1 MKTTFLKIAF
11 LSLSFLAISSC
22 SSNNESDP
30 EIIVEPPVIVPTD
43 PLTTQNVTSYMA
55 DANATKE
62 TAALFYNLK
71 KLAKTKV
78 AIGQQDAFNSF
89 YQDNGGDSDIKKNT
103 GYDPA
108 ILGSDFM
115 FITDKNNNNQADNW
129 FYQEEEK
136 IINAAKA
143 AYAKGIINTFCWH
156 LREPN
161 KEDSFYAA
169 DMTAEQKAT
178 AFKSILPG
186 GTYHEWYKK
195 KLDKIAS
202 VVLNLKGANGE
213 LIPIIFR
220 PFHEFDGSWFWW
232 GANFCTPDD
241 YKTAYQFTVNYLKNT
256 KGVHNILYAFSPDN
270 TYTTE
275 TNYLSRYPGDQY
287 VDILG
292 MDNYGDF
299 DNQGQTGAAKAN
311 SKLKIIADLAITK
324 VKIAALTETGYQ
336 VTSTKTPITD
346 WFSTYLYS
354 ALTANTIEVSYV
366 MFWNNNKDAY
376 FVPNGTVSN
385 ASDFKNFSSK
395 TKSALVNSLPKMYEL
410 PK

>member
-1 MKTTFLKIAF
+1 MAF
-11 LSLSFLAISSC
+11 LSLSILAVSSC
-22 SSNNESDP
+22 SSNDESSP
-30 EIIVEPPVIVPTD
+30 EIIIEPPVLNPSD
-43 PLTTQNVTSYMA
+43 LLTTQNVTSFMV

-62 TAALFYNLK
+62 TVALFYNLK

-103 GYDPA
+103 GFDPA

-129 FYQEEEK
+129 FYQQEEK
-136 IINAAKA
+136 LVSATKS

-169 DMTAEQKAT
+169 DMTADQKAT

-186 GTYHEWYKK
+186 GANHEWYKK

-202 VVLNLKGANGE
+202 VLLNLKGSNGE

-232 GANFCTPDD
+232 GANFATAQE
-241 YKTAYQFTVNYLKNT
+241 YKTAYQFTVDYLKNI

-270 TYTTE
+270 SYTTE
-275 TNYLSRYPGDQY
+275 TNYLSRYPGDKY
-287 VDILG
+287 VDVLG

-299 DNQGQTGAAKAN
+299 DNQGQSGAAKAN
-311 SKLKIIADLAITK
+311 SKLKIIADLAKAK

-336 VTSTKTPITD
+336 VTGTKAPIID
-346 WFSTYLYS
+346 WFSTYLYNS
-354 ALTANTIEVSYV
+354 LTSNDIEVSYV
-366 MFWNNNKDAY
+366 MFWNNTKDAY
-376 FVPNGTVSN
+376 FVPNGAVSN
-385 ASDFKNFSSK
+385 AADFKTFATK
-395 TKSALVNSLPKMYEL
+395 PKSALVNSLPKTYEL

>member
-11 LSLSFLAISSC
+11 LSLSILFLSSC
-22 SSNNESDP
+22 SSNDESGP

-43 PLTTQNVTSYMA
+43 PLTTQNVTTYMV

-62 TAALFYNLK
+62 TVALFYNLK

-78 AIGQQDAFNSF
+78 AIGQQDAFNSY

-108 ILGSDFM
+108 LLGLDFM

-129 FYQEEEK
+129 FYQQEEK
-136 IINAAKA
+136 MVNDVKA
-143 AYAKGIINTFCWH
+143 AYAKGMINTFCWH

-169 DMTAEQKAT
+169 DMTADQKAT

-186 GTYHEWYKK
+186 GANNEWYKK

-202 VVLNLKGANGE
+202 VVLNLKGSNGE

-232 GANFCTPDD
+232 GANFATAEE
-241 YKTAYQFTVNYLKNT
+241 YKTAYQFTVDYLKNT

-270 TYTTE
+270 SYTTE
-275 TNYLSRYPGDQY
+275 ANYLSRYPGDKY
-287 VDILG
+287 VDVLG

-299 DNQGQTGAAKAN
+299 DNQVQAGATKAN
-311 SKLKIIADLAITK
+311 SKLKIIADLAKTK

-336 VTSTKTPITD
+336 VTSTKTPITN
-346 WFSTYLYS
+346 WFSDYLYS
-354 ALTANTIEVSYV
+354 ALTANNIEVSYV
-366 MFWNNNKDAY
+366 MFWNNTKDGY
-376 FVPNGTVSN
+376 YVPNSSVAN
-385 ASDFKNFSSK
+385 AADFKTFTAK
-395 TKSALVNSLPKMYEL
+395 PKSALVNSLPKMYEL

>member
-1 MKTTFLKIAF
+1 MKKSLKFLFI
-11 LSLSFLAISSC
+11 SLSFIAVSC
-22 SSNNESDP
+22 SSDKEPQD
-30 EIIVEPPVIVPTD
+30 EIIIDPPTSGD
-43 PLTTQNVTSYMA
+43 PLTTQNVTNYMV

-71 KLAKTKV
+71 RLAKTKV

-89 YQDNGGDSDIKKNT
+89 YQDAGGDSDIKKNT
-103 GYDPA
+103 GFDPA
-108 ILGSDFM
+108 VLGSDFM

-129 FYQEEEK
+129 FYQQEQK
-136 IINAAKA
+136 IISDTKS

-161 KEDSFYAA
+161 KEDSFYAT
-169 DMTAEQKAT
+169 DMTADQKAT

-186 GTYHEWYKK
+186 GTNNEWYKK
-195 KLDKIAS
+195 KLDKVAS
-202 VVLNLKGANGE
+202 VVLNLKGSNGE

-232 GANFCTPDD
+232 GASFCTPEE
-241 YKTAYQFTVNYLKNT
+241 YKAAYQFTVDYLKNT

-270 TYTTE
+270 SYTTE
-275 TNYLSRYPGDQY
+275 TNYLSRYPGDKY

-299 DNQGQTGAAKAN
+299 DNQGLSGANKAN
-311 SKLKIIADLAITK
+311 SKLKMISDLAK
-324 VKIAALTETGYQ
+324 NRVKIAALTETGYQ
-336 VTSTKTPITD
+336 VTSSKAPIAD
-346 WFSTYLYS
+346 WFANYLYT
-354 ALTANTIEVSYV
+354 ALTANDIEVSYV
-366 MFWNNNKDAY
+366 MFWNNTKDGY
-376 FVPNGTVSN
+376 YVPNGSVSN
-385 ASDFKNFSSK
+385 SADFKTFV
-395 TKSALVNSLPKMYEL
+395 TKPKSELVNSLPKMYEL